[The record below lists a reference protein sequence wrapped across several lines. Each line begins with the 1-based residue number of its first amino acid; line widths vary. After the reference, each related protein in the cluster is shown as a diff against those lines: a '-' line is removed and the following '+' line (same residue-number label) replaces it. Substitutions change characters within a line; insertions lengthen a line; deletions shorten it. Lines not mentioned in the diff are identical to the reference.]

1 MYKILLATDG
11 SEHAFKTIGKAAQLL
26 KMLQGSVTVLSV
38 VEDVPVYKGLGGL
51 SARETELLHQ
61 SIEQVA
67 REGLDKTKQTL
78 AGNGIEANTLLR
90 MGQAADVICE
100 VVEEDGYDM
109 VIVGDTGFG
118 GIKELFLGSVS
129 NKVAHK
135 AKADVLI
142 IKWMYQSIEGR
153 PEI

>member
-11 SEHAFKTIGKAAQLL
+11 SEHSFKTIDKAVQLL

-38 VEDVPVYKGLGGL
+38 VEDMPVYKGLGGL

-61 SIEQVA
+61 GIEQVA
-67 REGLDKTKQTL
+67 REGLDKTEQAL
-78 AGNGIEANTLLR
+78 AEHGIEASTLLR
-90 MGQAADVICE
+90 KGRAADVICE
-100 VVEEDGYDM
+100 VVEAGDFNM

-142 IKWMYQSIEGR
+142 IKWMYQ
-153 PEI
+153 